1 MDLENIKY
9 NEAGLVPAIIQ
20 DYETR
25 QVLMMAW
32 MNEEALK
39 MTIDTKKATFF
50 SRSRQTLWVK
60 GETSGNTQAVV
71 KINYDCDG
79 DTLLLQVNPE
89 GPACHTG
96 STSCFYRSL
105 AIDQEAN
112 LGNMEILTLLYDLI
126 AERKTNPIVG
136 SYTNYL
142 FEKGVDKICKKIG
155 EEAAETIIA
164 AKNNDPDELIYEASD
179 LIYHLLVLLN
189 NQNVDLES
197 LFQELTKRHK

>member
-1 MDLENIKY
+1 MDLKNIKY
-9 NEAGLVPAIIQ
+9 NEAGLVAAIVQ

-39 MTIDTKKATFF
+39 LTLETKKATFY
-50 SRSRQTLWVK
+50 SRSRQALWIK

-79 DTLLLQVNPE
+79 DTLLLQVNPA

-96 STSCFYRSL
+96 NTSCFYRSL
-105 AIDQEAN
+105 AIDQDAN
-112 LGNMEILTLLYDLI
+112 LGNMEILTKLYDLI
-126 AERKTNPIVG
+126 ADRKTNPLAG

-142 FEKGVDKICKKIG
+142 FDKGVDKICKKIG

-164 AKNNDPDELIYEASD
+164 AKNNDPAELIYEASD

>member
-1 MDLENIKY
+1 MDLEKIKY
-9 NEAGLVPAIIQ
+9 NEAGLVPAIVQ

-39 MTIDTKKATFF
+39 LTLETQKATFY
-50 SRSRQTLWVK
+50 SRSRQGLWVK
-60 GETSGNTQAVV
+60 GETSGNTQSVV

-79 DTLLLQVNPE
+79 DTLLLQVNPQ

-96 STSCFYRSL
+96 NTSCFYRSL

-112 LGNMEILTLLYDLI
+112 LGNMEILTMLYDLI
-126 AERKTNPIVG
+126 ADRKTNPLAG

-164 AKNNDPDELIYEASD
+164 AKNDDPAELIYEASD

-197 LFQELTKRHK
+197 LFHELTKRHK

>member
-9 NEAGLVPAIIQ
+9 NEAGLVPAIVQ

-39 MTIDTKKATFF
+39 LTIETKKATFY
-50 SRSRQTLWVK
+50 SRSRQALWVK

-79 DTLLLQVNPE
+79 DTLLLQVNPA

-96 STSCFYRSL
+96 NTSCFYRSL
-105 AIDQEAN
+105 AIDQDAN
-112 LGNMEILTLLYDLI
+112 LGNMEILTKLYDLI
-126 AERKTNPIVG
+126 ADRKTNPIAG

-142 FEKGVDKICKKIG
+142 FDKGVDKICKKIG
-155 EEAAETIIA
+155 EESAETIIA
-164 AKNNDPDELIYEASD
+164 AKNNDPEELIYEASD

-197 LFQELTKRHK
+197 LFQELNKRHK